1 MLRLWGRTTSSNV
14 QKVMWLCAELALPHE
29 RIDAGGPFGR
39 TQDPAYLALNP
50 NGLVP
55 TIEDDDFVLW
65 ESNTILRYLAN
76 RHGAHAWYPVEPRAR
91 AQVEKW
97 MDWSSTTFGPA
108 LFNAFWQLV
117 RTPPEQRDAG
127 EIAESVRKTA
137 TVLRIA
143 DAQLAARAF
152 LCADAGRRLHRRQ
165 RVSLVRA
172 ADRAAR
178 APGAARL
185 VRPAGAAPAV
195 SRRGDDPDPLSFVSI
210 SGAPAAARVVAAAW
224 PARPDA
230 QGA

>member
-14 QKVMWLCAELALPHE
+14 QKVMWLCAELALPYG

-39 TQDPAYLALNP
+39 TQEPAYLALNP

-76 RHGAHAWYPVEPRAR
+76 RHGTHAWYPVEPRAR

-117 RTPPEQRDAG
+117 RTPPEQRDAAV
-127 EIAESVRKTA
+127 IAESVRKTA

-143 DAQLAARAF
+143 DAQLADRAF
-152 LCADAGRRLHRRQ
+152 LCGDAPTLADVCIGVNAYRWFEL
-165 RVSLVRA
+165 
-172 ADRAAR
+172 
-178 APGAARL
+178 P
-185 VRPAGAAPAV
+185 
-195 SRRGDDPDPLSFVSI
+195 I
-210 SGAPAAARVVAAAW
+210 E
-224 PARPDA
+224 RPDLPALRAWYDRLA
-230 QGA
+230 QRQPYRDVVMIPIR